1 MASNCTLGIQ
11 NLVKT
16 TLNNKPWFEYDQSL
30 GIVNILD
37 SFAKKINKENSHGV
51 AKTTA
56 ITINKQI
63 NDGYKNIGDIAF
75 VKSNKEGRGY
85 IDIAPTINQ
94 IYLINAQNAKEI
106 NELQKQLDEEELLK
120 GFYQTRETGNYDVVD
135 GEIVPFF
142 GNEANLIRFSALRQE
157 LRVQEGKLNFK
168 NGKINDFD
176 ILSENSVIDKEVSQQ
191 QAQTIFN
198 KKNRTTQD
206 KKDLSIYFAN
216 YFLNSVYD
224 KEGLLHL
231 GYTRFLRYGITPPKL
246 LIVKDNGRK
255 NPFFQYNNVVI
266 IGLDQIEDLLN
277 NVETA
282 SFEKFENLINTVA
295 QEEIIHLY
303 ADYILD
309 HQDIDNIYNEMTE
322 KDIEQIKK
330 IYGNSSIQKE
340 NIVHEYVR
348 MVVQQRV
355 FGKTTE
361 YETFTL
367 SNELMLFFE
376 KLLERLNDFLSTII
390 GSTNTQK
397 AIEDVINF
405 TKGNF
410 SEELDEKII
419 NRVFNKGQILEAN
432 LNVLNN
438 FQEEKK
444 ELDEIVEDINN
455 TNQDIKY
462 QLSKEQSEGI
472 IASEKTIRDLAAR
485 MSDRIGIPFRIISD
499 RTQQFK
505 GKIENNVAYVNLAY
519 ATLDTPIHEIL
530 GHPIIRALKIK
541 SEKTIESEIDKMIE
555 MGIIKKEC

>member
-56 ITINKQI
+56 IAINKQI

-85 IDIAPTINQ
+85 IDIAPSINQ

-303 ADYILD
+303 ADHILD

-419 NRVFNKGQILEAN
+419 NRVFNKGQILETN

-438 FQEEKK
+438 FQEEQK

>member
-303 ADYILD
+303 ADHILD

-410 SEELDEKII
+410 SKELDDKII
-419 NRVFNKGQILEAN
+419 NRVFNKGQILETN

-438 FQEEKK
+438 FQEEQK

>member
-1 MASNCTLGIQ
+1 
-11 NLVKT
+11 
-16 TLNNKPWFEYDQSL
+16 
-30 GIVNILD
+30 
-37 SFAKKINKENSHGV
+37 
-51 AKTTA
+51 
-56 ITINKQI
+56 
-63 NDGYKNIGDIAF
+63 
-75 VKSNKEGRGY
+75 
-85 IDIAPTINQ
+85 
-94 IYLINAQNAKEI
+94 
-106 NELQKQLDEEELLK
+106 
-120 GFYQTRETGNYDVVD
+120 
-135 GEIVPFF
+135 
-142 GNEANLIRFSALRQE
+142 
-157 LRVQEGKLNFK
+157 
-168 NGKINDFD
+168 
-176 ILSENSVIDKEVSQQ
+176 
-191 QAQTIFN
+191 
-198 KKNRTTQD
+198 
-206 KKDLSIYFAN
+206 
-216 YFLNSVYD
+216 
-224 KEGLLHL
+224 
-231 GYTRFLRYGITPPKL
+231 
-246 LIVKDNGRK
+246 
-255 NPFFQYNNVVI
+255 
-266 IGLDQIEDLLN
+266 
-277 NVETA
+277 
-282 SFEKFENLINTVA
+282 
-295 QEEIIHLY
+295 
-303 ADYILD
+303 
-309 HQDIDNIYNEMTE
+309 MTE

-410 SEELDEKII
+410 SKELDDKII
-419 NRVFNKGQILEAN
+419 NRVFNKGQILETN

-438 FQEEKK
+438 FQEEQK